1 MSDKAVWLTKWFAS
15 GIILFAVAFRSAGEE
30 YHALDLYCSLAG
42 SLGWLAVSLAWND
55 RALILLNSVMTVT
68 LLTGIIK
75 L

>member
-1 MSDKAVWLTKWFAS
+1 MMSDRAIWLTKWFAS

-30 YHALDLYCSLAG
+30 YHSLDLYCSLAG

-68 LLTGIIK
+68 LLT
-75 L
+75 